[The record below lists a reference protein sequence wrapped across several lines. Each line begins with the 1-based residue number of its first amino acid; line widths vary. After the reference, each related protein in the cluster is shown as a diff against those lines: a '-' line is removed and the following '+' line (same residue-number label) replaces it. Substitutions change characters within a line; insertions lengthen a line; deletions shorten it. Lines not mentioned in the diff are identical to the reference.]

1 MKSVK
6 WHIVVRRIVTAL
18 SHKRLQS
25 FVARPPANH
34 NPTFHT
40 DHSTTMQQL
49 RPACP
54 NRPPV
59 SFARRAPLVP
69 RPLHADP
76 LDASLVSATPL
87 AQYPGYSLTSLTTS
101 FARQRDDLNFSV
113 VDSGFVVDLGAYSAP
128 NPPRSPFPPRSFRAW
143 THHSP

>member
-25 FVARPPANH
+25 FVARPPTNH
-34 NPTFHT
+34 NPHVSHRSLH
-40 DHSTTMQQL
+40 DHAATPPRVPQS
-49 RPACP
+49 PARLVCP
-54 NRPPV
+54 SR
-59 SFARRAPLVP
+59 PLVP

-101 FARQRDDLNFSV
+101 FARQRDDLNFSLA
-113 VDSGFVVDLGAYSAP
+113 DSGFVVDLGAYSAP
-128 NPPRSPFPPRSFRAW
+128 NAPRSPLPPL
-143 THHSP
+143 